1 MNDEAEAGTPPSSIS
16 YTRIVT
22 VLLALGVITTAV
34 FAFMLLQG
42 NRNYQEVFNVSV
54 AQQETYNVFTQVSA
68 DDPMPLYYLLI
79 HGLGHWITPTLQ
91 TLRILSWAFYLL
103 LMPAAYIV
111 GKRAT
116 SDRRAGLLAAVLI
129 GLSPFVIWYSSRATV
144 YVLLMLFTLLNA
156 YYFIGILEKRK
167 HQWVGYVLTGLLGLG
182 LHYFFSVVLLSQL
195 VFYFLKRNGFP
206 RLNRILMGLAGIVF
220 LAALSIW
227 LRYSLL
233 HSDLWH
239 HLPYTGKPSATN
251 AFILFVQFIF
261 GFQSVVTTTLI
272 ISFWPLLVVLALL
285 AVQKYV
291 RPPDS
296 VQYFAFAAFVPVIA
310 IFAMSWLW
318 KPLYLSSYFIVCLPP
333 FMLLVA
339 WYLVAFDLKA
349 LAWARTILVTSM
361 FAMLFFELLN
371 PGRALVED
379 YLGAAPV
386 IQTDLTS
393 EVITNQR
400 LRQGL

>member
-1 MNDEAEAGTPPSSIS
+1 MNEEVKTSSVSIS
-16 YTRIVT
+16 NTRV
-22 VLLALGVITTAV
+22 VFLLLGLCVITTAV
-34 FAFMLLQG
+34 FVVMLLQG
-42 NRNYQEVFNVSV
+42 GHNYQEVFNVSV
-54 AQQETYNVFTQVSA
+54 AQQSTYNVFTQLSA
-68 DDPMPLYYLLI
+68 DDPMPLYYFMI
-79 HGLGHWITPTLQ
+79 HSLSRWFVPTLQ
-91 TLRILSWAFYLL
+91 LLRILSWVCYLL
-103 LMPAAYIV
+103 LLPAAYAL

-116 SDRRAGLLAAVLI
+116 SDRRVGLLAAALI

-144 YVLLMLFTLLNA
+144 YVLLLLLTLLNA
-156 YYFIGILEKRK
+156 YFFIGVLEKKKR
-167 HQWVGYVLTGLLGLG
+167 QWVGYLISGLFGLG
-182 LHYFFSVVLLSQL
+182 LHYFFGVVLLAQL
-195 VFYFLKRNGFP
+195 IFYFLKRNGFP
-206 RLNRILMGLAGIVF
+206 RMNRIMMGFAGIVF

-251 AFILFVQFIF
+251 AFILFVQFVF

-272 ISFWPLLVVLALL
+272 ISFWPLLVVLGLL

-291 RPPDS
+291 RPPDA

-310 IFAMSWLW
+310 VFALSWLW

-333 FMLLVA
+333 FMVLVA

-349 LAWARTILVTSM
+349 LAWARSILVASM
-361 FAMLFFELLN
+361 FLMLFFELLN
-371 PGRALVED
+371 PQRALVDD

-386 IQTDLTS
+386 RQSALTS
-393 EVITNQR
+393 EVLTNQR
-400 LRQGL
+400 LHQGL